1 MNTSRTYLDYNATTP
16 LRPRV
21 QEAFV
26 EALNA
31 CGNASSVHV
40 EGRAARASIERA
52 RGQVAALVGVPAAAV
67 VFTAGGTEAN
77 NLAISGVIH
86 GENVKRLLVSSIEH
100 PGVLEPC
107 RAAGIPVREIAVT
120 ADGCVDLDDL
130 AVALSESPDRAL
142 LSVMLANNETGAI
155 QPVAEIAGIARDND
169 VLIHTDAVQAAGRVE
184 VDFQELGVDMLSLSS
199 HKLGG
204 PQGAGALIIRSGI
217 KCRPLTL
224 GGGQENRRRA
234 GTENVAAIV
243 GFGAACEEAA
253 GIEPNLSRLRD
264 TMEHNIADR
273 VGQAQIAC
281 AETARLPNTTC
292 LLVPGVPAEY
302 LVIALDLEG
311 FAVSSGSACSS
322 GKVTRSH
329 VLTAMGIADEVAEC
343 AIRISIGWDTDEQ
356 DLQRFVTALATCCE
370 RKKSAVA
377 DAAA

>member
-1 MNTSRTYLDYNATTP
+1 MKASRTYLDHNATSP
-16 LRPRV
+16 LRRRAR
-21 QEAFV
+21 EAFV
-26 EALNA
+26 QAIDA
-31 CGNASSVHV
+31 GGNASSVHV
-40 EGRAARASIERA
+40 EGRAARASVERA
-52 RGQVAALVGVPAAAV
+52 RGQVAALVNAPAPAV
-67 VFTAGGTEAN
+67 VFTSGGTEAN
-77 NLAISGVIH
+77 NLAIYGVIR
-86 GENVKRLLVSSIEH
+86 GENVKRLLISSIEH
-100 PGVLEPC
+100 PSVLEPC
-107 RAAGIPVREIAVT
+107 RAAGLPVREIAVT
-120 ADGCVDLDDL
+120 ADGSVDLKDL

-155 QPVAEIAGIARDND
+155 QPIGEIAGMARDHD
-169 VLIHTDAVQAAGRVE
+169 VLIHTDAVQAAGRID
-184 VDFQELGVDMLSLSS
+184 VDFQQLGVDLLSLSS

-204 PQGAGALIIRSGI
+204 PQGAGALVVRDGI
-217 KCRPLTL
+217 KCQPYTL

-243 GFGAACEEAA
+243 GFGAACEDAA
-253 GIEPNLSRLRD
+253 GIEPNLLRLRD

-370 RKKSAVA
+370 RKRSAVA
-377 DAAA
+377 EAAA